1 MTYIRTVSIENA
13 AAASRMPVGA
23 ADLLRAG
30 LPAHVAI
37 GSERYDNLDL
47 LLEQD
52 AGILWTRMA
61 QPGRPMCSA
70 AILEDMAALQGN
82 LRGLFAAAAELGEPK
97 PFSYFVFG
105 SRVPGIYNL
114 GGDLE
119 LFVDRMRAGDREGIR
134 RYGRTC
140 VDLAHENWRALDLPI
155 VTIALVQ
162 GDALGGGF
170 EIALQWDMIVA
181 ERSARFGLPEILF
194 GLFPGMGAYS
204 FLSRK
209 IAPASA
215 KELILSGRIYTA
227 EELHAL
233 GVVDVL
239 AEDGAGEAAVYDHVR
254 KMGPKHNA
262 ERAFYNT
269 RRRVNPVTPEE
280 LRDVVDTWSDA
291 VFELSEHDLRK
302 MLRLVAAQDRRLGR
316 TARVPAVAAE

>member
-1 MTYIRTVSIENA
+1 MTYLRTLSIESTE
-13 AAASRMPVGA
+13 ASRTSL
-23 ADLLRAG
+23 ADAVLLRAG
-30 LPAHVAI
+30 APARVAI

-47 LLEQD
+47 HLEAD

-61 QPGRPMCSA
+61 QQGRPMCSP
-70 AILEDMAALQGN
+70 AILEDMATLHAD
-82 LRGLFAAAAELGEPK
+82 LRSLFAAVARRGEPK

-119 LFVDRMRAGDREGIR
+119 LFVEHVRAGDREGIR

-140 VDLAHENWRALDLPI
+140 VDLAYENSRAFDLPI

-181 ERSARFGLPEILF
+181 ERSAKFGLPEILF

-204 FLSRK
+204 FLSRR
-209 IAPASA
+209 IAPAKA
-215 KELILSGRIYTA
+215 RELILSGRIYTA

-233 GVVDVL
+233 GIVDVL

-254 KMGPKHNA
+254 RMGPKHNA

-269 RRRVNPVTPEE
+269 RRRVNPVTREE
-280 LRDVVDTWSDA
+280 LRDVVDTWADA
-291 VFELSEHDLRK
+291 VFELSEHDVRK
-302 MLRLVAAQDRRLGR
+302 MLRLVSAQDRRTGR
-316 TARVPAVAAE
+316 TAHVPAVAAE